1 MIDLLTR
8 NDGKIQGILG
18 CYDRVLLQGNLEGVG
33 YADGMTSFLYSQGI
47 RIFDYKDF
55 VQPLREQIRTNAHK
69 IAEEAGI
76 PIHHIAKKGVRKESL
91 VNERLKE
98 RGEAPGLVCILSAVE
113 TCTSYKPW
121 HDKKTGRTFLRTK
134 SGKCL
139 HYYFYFM
146 DEKFGLCFL
155 RVPTWCPFR
164 LQFYFNGHGW
174 LASRLREDGIN
185 YEMLDNAFVA
195 MDDFEKAQA
204 IADRFPVLEL
214 SLTLA
219 RYVRKLCPVNDTFG
233 VGYRWTIMQ
242 AEYATDVVF
251 RNQKDLAPIYEH
263 LVRTVVHTVKAENI
277 ATFLGRKLTG
287 NYCDEVGNDLGRR
300 IQGTRVKHSMGPAS
314 LKMYDKRGII
324 LRIETTTNDISFF
337 KHHRTVYHRNGEQSS
352 KLAPMR
358 KSLCNLTFELSGIM
372 SACNRRYLEFLSS
385 LEDPTMSVKDLDRV
399 TAGVRLNNRNYR
411 GFNFFQHQDRQLF
424 EVLLRG
430 EFNISGFRNSD
441 IRDHLP
447 ALSSGQV
454 SHRLKRLRVHGLIKK
469 AARSYKYHL
478 TSLGRRVVAKALE
491 VRNLLVLSLA
501 RLATQ

>member
-1 MIDLLTR
+1 MERISWAEPSGGPLGTLNRPYLPGGLHATKFGSMIDLLTR

-277 ATFLGRKLTG
+277 ATFPSRTSRKQVARGSAPTPPP
-287 NYCDEVGNDLGRR
+287 
-300 IQGTRVKHSMGPAS
+300 GTSPRTPRSCAP
-314 LKMYDKRGII
+314 L
-324 LRIETTTNDISFF
+324 F
-337 KHHRTVYHRNGEQSS
+337 K
-352 KLAPMR
+352 
-358 KSLCNLTFELSGIM
+358 
-372 SACNRRYLEFLSS
+372 
-385 LEDPTMSVKDLDRV
+385 D
-399 TAGVRLNNRNYR
+399 
-411 GFNFFQHQDRQLF
+411 
-424 EVLLRG
+424 
-430 EFNISGFRNSD
+430 
-441 IRDHLP
+441 
-447 ALSSGQV
+447 
-454 SHRLKRLRVHGLIKK
+454 
-469 AARSYKYHL
+469 
-478 TSLGRRVVAKALE
+478 
-491 VRNLLVLSLA
+491 
-501 RLATQ
+501 